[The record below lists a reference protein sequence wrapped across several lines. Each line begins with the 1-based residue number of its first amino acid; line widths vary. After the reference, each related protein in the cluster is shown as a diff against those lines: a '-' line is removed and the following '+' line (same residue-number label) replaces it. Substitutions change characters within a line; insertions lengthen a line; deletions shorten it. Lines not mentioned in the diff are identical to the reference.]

1 MGWLRQTAAFE
12 RSCVHLGRTVKELFD
27 YLDRLSMRLRVVG
40 DSDSALDAWFA
51 CVGEQLFGLAIHHA
65 TG

>member
-1 MGWLRQTAAFE
+1 MARAMNRKIRVANRQYSATLTARNGLAPPN
-12 RSCVHLGRTVKELFD
+12 R
-27 YLDRLSMRLRVVG
+27 MRLRVVG

>member
-1 MGWLRQTAAFE
+1 
-12 RSCVHLGRTVKELFD
+12 
-27 YLDRLSMRLRVVG
+27 LRVVG